1 MNLDSSTKTRILSVV
16 NIFETG
22 TPDGQYDNISI
33 YADGKR
39 DPSGKKTRQITYGR
53 SQTTEQG
60 HLKELIAAYI
70 ANNGTFS
77 KHFSYYLPKIGV
89 ESLVD
94 NEMFKTVLRDAAK
107 FDSIM
112 RQTQDE
118 FFDKT
123 YYQPALAFCDDN
135 QFTLP
140 LSMLVVYDSHIHSG
154 RVPQIVRNM
163 FPESTPKNGGNEK
176 SWVKAYVNARRR
188 WLQSLPD
195 PVPVTV
201 YRMDCFIAQITDVNW
216 LLERPVTS
224 GGVVSKSM

>member
-1 MNLDSSTKTRILSVV
+1 MNLDSSIKTRILSVV

-33 YADGKR
+33 YRDGKLDQFGR
-39 DPSGKKTRQITYGR
+39 KTRQITYGR

-60 HLKELIAAYI
+60 NLKDLIAAYI

-77 KHFSYYLPKIGV
+77 KHFSFYLPKIGV
-89 ESLVD
+89 EPLVD
-94 NEMFKTVLRDAAK
+94 NEMFKTVLQDAAK
-107 FDSIM
+107 FDPIM
-112 RQTQDE
+112 KQTQDV
-118 FFDKT
+118 FFDKE

-135 QFTLP
+135 KFLLP
-140 LSMLVVYDSHIHSG
+140 LSMLVVYDSYIHSG
-154 RVPQIVRNM
+154 RVPQKVRNM
-163 FPESTPKNGGNEK
+163 FPESTPKNGGDEK
-176 SWVKAYVNARRR
+176 AWVKAYVNARRR
-188 WLQSLPD
+188 WLQNLPN

-201 YRMDCFIAQITDVNW
+201 YRMDCFIAQIADGNW